1 MPNQIKHATHYLFS
15 KIDIRHFKHFL
26 HTFTKTTL
34 NNFCSRDH
42 LIKVFKHQSKS
53 ISNTHSTI
61 LFTKVSHTK
70 FTLSFHLRIHFKT

>member
-1 MPNQIKHATHYLFS
+1 MPNQIKHALIIYFL
-15 KIDIRHFKHFL
+15 KLLLDIFKHFL

-61 LFTKVSHTK
+61 LFTKVRHTK